1 VTPSVILKCRKSK
14 SVVAEL
20 LTDMEH
26 ILGWVSDRLHQ
37 GDVPRVS
44 DVVHHAHFNMGLKH
58 ISAREISKAVRQ
70 HPVYEINSTQQ
81 REKKRS
87 RKYRPIVVN
96 DCGHLHADIAFV
108 SKSRE
113 YEIPASF
120 RAGYLVARDVLTRY
134 TFIILLK
141 RDRTADSMI
150 EAFSQL
156 IDRHRELMGRSED
169 EFHGIRSVSFDKETS
184 VMSTKV
190 QKFLEEKG
198 IRFFSFKLSSS
209 KSKVAEGAIK
219 IIRTTIARLRRSE
232 KILKLNYD
240 ESATYWK
247 RIYSECETSI
257 NSRQIIVSGKKLKT
271 TPRELYPDAD
281 GSKVK
286 ALIKNLH
293 KAVPSFYFSQFDIS
307 PRLVEFEFEPG
318 TKVRAK
324 LIVTSSKVLGNKTSE
339 VSVTGE
345 VFEVKD
351 RQAYITRAYTV
362 GKVYTCESLR
372 DGSKHYFD
380 EPDIVRTETEVGF
393 DYTNRP
399 PIVDQVVQRV
409 TRSSSSTWRR
419 KPLQ

>member
-1 VTPSVILKCRKSK
+1 MEQILN
-14 SVVAEL
+14 
-20 LTDMEH
+20 
-26 ILGWVSDRLHQ
+26 WVSDRLHQ

-58 ISAREISKAVRQ
+58 IPAREISKAIRL

-81 REKKRS
+81 REQRRS

-96 DCGHLHADIAFV
+96 NSGHLHADIAFV

-134 TFIILLK
+134 TFVILLK
-141 RDRTADSMI
+141 RDRTANSMI
-150 EAFSQL
+150 EAFTQL
-156 IDRHRELMGRSED
+156 IDRHRELMGRTKD

-184 VMSTKV
+184 VMSDKV
-190 QKFLEEKG
+190 QNFLKKEG
-198 IRFFSFKLSSS
+198 INFFSFKLSSS

-219 IIRTTIARLRRSE
+219 IIRTTIARLRRSR
-232 KILKLNYD
+232 KILELNYD
-240 ESATYWK
+240 DSPTYWK

-257 NSRQIIVSGKKLKT
+257 NSRNIIVSGKNLKIA
-271 TPRELYPDAD
+271 PKDLYPDAD

-286 ALIKNLH
+286 GLIKKLH

-307 PRLVEFEFEPG
+307 PRLVQFKFELG

-351 RQAYITRAYTV
+351 RQAYITRAHTI
-362 GKVYTCESLR
+362 GKVYTCQSLR
-372 DGSKHYFD
+372 DGTNHYFD
-380 EPDIVRTETEVGF
+380 EPDIVPTETEIGF
-393 DYTNRP
+393 DYSGGPRTA
-399 PIVDQVVQRV
+399 DQVVQRV
-409 TRSSSSTWRR
+409 TRSSSAWRYNSMSG
-419 KPLQ
+419 L